1 MYYDQFSSNSNK
13 ISLFILKNLVLTSD
27 KKSDF
32 ILKNL
37 KKTISSILMIS
48 HQIVY
53 VSPSLAAS
61 LKPLAHRRNA
71 SNLSLFCRYYFD
83 RCSSELQELVLLP
96 HSRGR
101 STRYSD
107 RLLDVSGAFP
117 RFYNDVY
124 VNSFFP
130 RTPKL
135 WNSLPAECF
144 PLTYDL
150 NGFNSRV
157 NRYLFFLGFLHETQL
172 KKNGSS

>member
-32 ILKNL
+32 ILKIL
-37 KKTISSILMIS
+37 KRRFHQYWWYHTKMCMLVLHLLPLLNPWFIVEMYPTWAFSVGITLIDVHLNYMNWFYFLILGAGPLVIL
-48 HQIVY
+48 IGCLI
-53 VSPSLAAS
+53 SLAPFA
-61 LKPLAHRRNA
+61 
-71 SNLSLFCRYYFD
+71 
-83 RCSSELQELVLLP
+83 
-96 HSRGR
+96 
-101 STRYSD
+101 
-107 RLLDVSGAFP
+107 

-135 WNSLPAECF
+135 WSSLPAECF